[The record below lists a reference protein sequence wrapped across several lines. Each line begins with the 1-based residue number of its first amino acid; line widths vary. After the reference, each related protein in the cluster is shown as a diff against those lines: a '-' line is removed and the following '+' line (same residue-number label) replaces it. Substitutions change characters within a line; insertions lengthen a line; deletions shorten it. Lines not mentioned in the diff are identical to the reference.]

1 MKEAALACRTVLPT
15 PAAAAKPELAVRA
28 ALQRAW
34 EQTTALGSSTAFI
47 AFVQPNERRLVLANM
62 GDSGV
67 IVLRPAAASS
77 SSSASDANSYS
88 VAFRTVEQQ
97 HYFNC
102 PYQVK
107 RIARILTFAPLPL
120 VFACVFSA

>member
-67 IVLRPAAASS
+67 IVLRPEAASTAS
-77 SSSASDANSYS
+77 STSSASAGATSYS

-102 PYQVK
+102 PYQVGE
-107 RIARILTFAPLPL
+107 RSELML
-120 VFACVFSA
+120 